1 MLLADPRAPT
11 VGDKFASRH
20 GQKVAAQPQALYDL
34 TTDPAETHD
43 LAAEHPDIVER
54 LSALAAP
61 ARSALG
67 DKLTGTPGTERRPA
81 GFVPVK

>member
-1 MLLADPRAPT
+1 MNAI
-11 VGDKFASRH
+11 ASRH

-43 LAAEHPDIVER
+43 LAAEHPDIVAR
-54 LSALAAP
+54 LTALAVP
-61 ARSALG
+61 VRTALG
-67 DKLTGTPGTERRPA
+67 DKLTGASGTERRPA